1 MGSEKAKGQAMG
13 QNDLID
19 RALLTELLR
28 GGKRAGGCCLPP
40 KNDRDRA
47 PLLRGRLM
55 AMDLASGL
63 HLHAADTE
71 DLSTAITRA
80 LVEPRVTVM
89 VFLAGDTEVSL
100 GSRRLRLGAPQGG
113 ARAYLLTSDEPELF
127 VRRGQVG
134 RRTRKVNVSLPGTD
148 SALQWLEAAGV
159 ERTLRR
165 IGQDRRDE
173 MESVGWAP
181 GARLI
186 ELAERIFAAA
196 AYGPGLERLYLES
209 CALEIAAEA
218 TRSLT
223 ALEDEASARL
233 DARATASLRRVR
245 DFIDA
250 RDNADFGL
258 EELARVAGM
267 SVSTLQR
274 LFRTAHGESVFA
286 YMRGRKLANAKAALA
301 RDKVSVIEAAYI
313 AGYAGPAN
321 FATAFKRRY
330 GVSPSA
336 VRRGE
341 G

>member
-1 MGSEKAKGQAMG
+1 MG
-13 QNDLID
+13 QGGLID
-19 RALLTELLR
+19 RRRLTELL
-28 GGKRAGGCCLPP
+28 GGGERTGGYRLPQV
-40 KNDRDRA
+40 KSDCDGA

-71 DLSTAITRA
+71 DLSAATTQA
-80 LVEPRVTVM
+80 LVAPRVTVA

-100 GSRRLRLGAPQGG
+100 GSRRLRLGAPQGTP
-113 ARAYLLTSDEPELF
+113 RAYLLTSDEPELF
-127 VRRGQVG
+127 VRRGRVG

-148 SALQWLEAAGV
+148 SGPRWLEAAGV
-159 ERTLRR
+159 ERALRR
-165 IGQDRRDE
+165 IGRERRDE

-181 GARLI
+181 GGRLT
-186 ELAERIFAAA
+186 ELAERVFAAA

-218 TRSLT
+218 TRGLT

-233 DARATASLRRVR
+233 DARATASLRRVC

-250 RDNADFGL
+250 GDMADVGL
-258 EELARVAGM
+258 EDLARVAGM
-267 SVSTLQR
+267 SVSALQR
-274 LFRTAHGESVFA
+274 LFRAAHGESVFA
-286 YMRGRKLANAKAALA
+286 YMRGRKLASARAALA
-301 RDKVSVIEAAYI
+301 RDKVSVIEAAYV
-313 AGYAGPAN
+313 AGYASPAN
-321 FATAFKRRY
+321 FATAFKRRF

-336 VRRGE
+336 ARRGE